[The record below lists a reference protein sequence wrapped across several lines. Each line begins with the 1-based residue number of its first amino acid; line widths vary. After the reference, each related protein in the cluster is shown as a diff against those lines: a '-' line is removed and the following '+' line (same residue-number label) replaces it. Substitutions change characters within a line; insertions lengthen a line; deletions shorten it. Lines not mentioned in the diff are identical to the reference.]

1 MRKNSILATGL
12 ILAAAV
18 TGCGNSIPDMT
29 GEQQELVV
37 EYAADVLV
45 KHSKNYDGKLVELSV
60 VREAEA
66 KEAAM
71 KQAVKEAAREEEARK
86 EAEKE
91 NEETES
97 TSSDVEVIDNTG
109 EAAQQNPS
117 TIEEFLKLDSVKF
130 TYTGHETDSLYPEQ
144 GEELFFV
151 MNATEENKLL
161 VLKFQAENLSDG
173 ENSLDIAQ
181 SGTRFKIVVNG
192 TEKNALTTMLLNDL
206 AYYQK
211 TLNAGESQEVVL
223 ICEIPES
230 EEVSS
235 LGLVMKNEET
245 STEISLE

>member
-1 MRKNSILATGL
+1 M
-12 ILAAAV
+12 
-18 TGCGNSIPDMT
+18 
-29 GEQQELVV
+29 
-37 EYAADVLV
+37 
-45 KHSKNYDGKLVELSV
+45 
-60 VREAEA
+60 EAL
-66 KEAAM
+66 
-71 KQAVKEAAREEEARK
+71 K

-91 NEETES
+91 NEEAES

-151 MNATEENKLL
+151 MNATEGNKLL

>member
-1 MRKNSILATGL
+1 MLFRS
-12 ILAAAV
+12 
-18 TGCGNSIPDMT
+18 
-29 GEQQELVV
+29 
-37 EYAADVLV
+37 
-45 KHSKNYDGKLVELSV
+45 
-60 VREAEA
+60 
-66 KEAAM
+66 
-71 KQAVKEAAREEEARK
+71 
-86 EAEKE
+86 
-91 NEETES
+91 
-97 TSSDVEVIDNTG
+97 
-109 EAAQQNPS
+109 
-117 TIEEFLKLDSVKF
+117 
-130 TYTGHETDSLYPEQ
+130 
-144 GEELFFV
+144 LFFV
-151 MNATEENKLL
+151 MNATEGNKLL

>member
-1 MRKNSILATGL
+1 MDRKA
-12 ILAAAV
+12 
-18 TGCGNSIPDMT
+18 M
-29 GEQQELVV
+29 
-37 EYAADVLV
+37 
-45 KHSKNYDGKLVELSV
+45 
-60 VREAEA
+60 A
-66 KEAAM
+66 KETLRIID
-71 KQAVKEAAREEEARK
+71 QGYYEADGTHVDIQSMQKA
-86 EAEKE
+86 
-91 NEETES
+91 
-97 TSSDVEVIDNTG
+97 
-109 EAAQQNPS
+109 
-117 TIEEFLKLDSVKF
+117 SVKGSF
-130 TYTGHETDSLYPEQ
+130 LLTPEQ

-151 MNATEENKLL
+151 MNATEGNKLL

>member
-18 TGCGNSIPDMT
+18 TGCGNSIPEMT

-91 NEETES
+91 AGHRTSEGSDGKSQKDAYNAKTGSYSGHYGKKPVQDEGQKQQIDSILNEKPEPFEFAMS
-97 TSSDVEVIDNTG
+97 AL
-109 EAAQQNPS
+109 AAQ
-117 TIEEFLKLDSVKF
+117 
-130 TYTGHETDSLYPEQ
+130 
-144 GEELFFV
+144 
-151 MNATEENKLL
+151 NA
-161 VLKFQAENLSDG
+161 
-173 ENSLDIAQ
+173 
-181 SGTRFKIVVNG
+181 NG
-192 TEKNALTTMLLNDL
+192 
-206 AYYQK
+206 
-211 TLNAGESQEVVL
+211 
-223 ICEIPES
+223 
-230 EEVSS
+230 
-235 LGLVMKNEET
+235 
-245 STEISLE
+245 

>member
-86 EAEKE
+86 ED
-91 NEETES
+91 EEAES

-151 MNATEENKLL
+151 MNATEGNKLL
-161 VLKFQAENLSDG
+161 ILKFQAENLSDG

-223 ICEIPES
+223 ICEVPES